1 MGGSARVS
9 GRPIRGAGKV
19 RLDTHT
25 DRDVHFSLKEPLF
38 QRLRQEIGEG
48 PELSSELWNATT
60 LLNRLGLYTIECFSR
75 TREEVISRQ
84 QQELLELSTSVESA
98 SGTKSWLF
106 RRLVRSIAHA
116 RKSSCKTCWK
126 PS

>member
-60 LLNRLGLYTIECFSR
+60 LLDRLGLYTIKCFSR

-84 QQELLELSTSVESA
+84 QQAQFAINSRSQLLQCTRIAFRPSA
-98 SGTKSWLF
+98 QKLRGVSAG
-106 RRLVRSIAHA
+106 
-116 RKSSCKTCWK
+116 
-126 PS
+126 